1 MDYIE
6 SQKLNIL
13 NSGLRNDKLY
23 YLSYDPN
30 RIPEADF
37 KHEFT
42 QSSTEQED
50 SVNYDQLISPK
61 FISPYNKKDQL
72 MKVIIFEFLD
82 CY

>member
-1 MDYIE
+1 M
-6 SQKLNIL
+6 
-13 NSGLRNDKLY
+13 NSGLRYDKLY

-61 FISPYNKKDQL
+61 FISLPYTKKDQL
-72 MKVIIFEFLD
+72 MNVIIFEFLD
-82 CY
+82 YY